1 MKEISLQC
9 EYFNK
14 EKLINSMMLNEDK
27 VINARDALLS
37 KSGKGSDYTGWVEYP
52 LLITEFELENIK
64 SAAKKMHELG
74 KYLVVIGIGGS
85 YLGAKAVID
94 LLSGYYDN
102 QNIIFLGNNI
112 SPEYIYS
119 TLKFLEDVDFTVN
132 VISKSGKTLEPAIAF
147 RFIKELLIKKYSDKF
162 NERIFVTSS
171 EKNSL
176 LTSEAV
182 ANNYQEF
189 HIPANIGGRYSVFT
203 AVGLLP
209 LAFAGYDIC
218 AFVKGAINSCT
229 ECTTPSYNE
238 NNALKYASLR
248 NILYENGK
256 TMEILSCYEPK
267 ARFFGEWWKQLY
279 GESEGKEGKGIFP
292 VSLIYST
299 DLHSLGQYVQDG
311 IRNMFETVIEVTNDK
326 EDIEIKED
334 IQDID
339 KLNYLAG
346 KKVSHIKKQIME
358 GVIKAHVS
366 GDVPNLKL
374 SIEKIDEYHVG
385 YLLYFFMFACGISG
399 YILGV
404 NPFNQEG
411 VEEYKKNMLAL
422 LKMKNND

>member
-218 AFVKGAINSCT
+218 AFV
-229 ECTTPSYNE
+229 
-238 NNALKYASLR
+238 
-248 NILYENGK
+248 
-256 TMEILSCYEPK
+256 
-267 ARFFGEWWKQLY
+267 
-279 GESEGKEGKGIFP
+279 
-292 VSLIYST
+292 
-299 DLHSLGQYVQDG
+299 
-311 IRNMFETVIEVTNDK
+311 
-326 EDIEIKED
+326 
-334 IQDID
+334 
-339 KLNYLAG
+339 
-346 KKVSHIKKQIME
+346 
-358 GVIKAHVS
+358 
-366 GDVPNLKL
+366 
-374 SIEKIDEYHVG
+374 
-385 YLLYFFMFACGISG
+385 
-399 YILGV
+399 
-404 NPFNQEG
+404 
-411 VEEYKKNMLAL
+411 
-422 LKMKNND
+422 